1 MSEELNRIRTLRQK
15 LNKALLPTADVGMQ
29 PFVTM
34 LLLAAV
40 TAHQHHF
47 SVNGVG
53 SDAAHRALEDLYDA
67 LPGFADDLAEAY
79 MGLYGQF
86 TSPGGTPLEFVKSL
100 QANIKAAR
108 PNLPPDTELQ
118 NIIDDLLKTV
128 NRTVFRIEN
137 LK

>member
-1 MSEELNRIRTLRQK
+1 MSDELTRLRDLRQK
-15 LNKALLPTADVGMQ
+15 LNKALAPSGVGMQ
-29 PFVTM
+29 PFVNM

-53 SDAAHRALEDLYDA
+53 SDAAHRALGDLYDA
-67 LPGFADDLAEAY
+67 LPDFADDLAEAY

-86 TSPGGTPLEFVKSL
+86 TSPGGTPLEFVKQLQNSIKSARVSL
-100 QANIKAAR
+100 PQ
-108 PNLPPDTELQ
+108 DTELQ

-128 NRTVFRIEN
+128 NRTVYRIEN